1 MSRREITETASRTAM
16 KELLRS
22 NDPVLI
28 SWLQARLAE
37 EGIES
42 LVFDTHVSI
51 LEGSISAIPRRLM
64 VIDDDHPRAKRIV
77 AAAEAETVTPRDEE

>member
-1 MSRREITETASRTAM
+1 M
-16 KELLRS
+16 KELIRS

-28 SWLQARLAE
+28 SWLQVRLAE

-42 LVFDTHVSI
+42 LIFDTHVSV

-64 VIDDDHPRAKRIV
+64 VTDDDHPRAKRIV
-77 AAAEAETVTPRDEE
+77 AAAEAETAAPPDEG